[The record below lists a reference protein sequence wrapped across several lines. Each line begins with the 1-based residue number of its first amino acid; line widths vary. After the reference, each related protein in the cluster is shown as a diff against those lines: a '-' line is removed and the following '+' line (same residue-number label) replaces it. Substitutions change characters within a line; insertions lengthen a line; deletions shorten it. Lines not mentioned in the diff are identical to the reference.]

1 MSCFHLDNVSYRY
14 ARTPVLQ
21 GIDLRL
27 EPGEILGLF
36 GHNGAGKTTS
46 IKLILGLMQPGQGQ
60 ISVLGGAAGD
70 PQVTRHIGY
79 LPENVM
85 FYPQLTGRE
94 ILSHF
99 ARLKGASLA
108 QVPELLG
115 QVGLADAMN
124 ARVKT
129 YSKGMRQR
137 LGLAQALLG
146 KPKLLMLD
154 EPTVG
159 LDPVATAD
167 LYRLLRRLRDEGT
180 GIVLCSHVL
189 PGVEPY
195 IDRAAILTE
204 GALKAVG
211 DLPSLRRQ
219 ANMATTL
226 ILEPEGSL
234 ADLEK
239 AVNKASASVGLMTT
253 SRQDQADSQ
262 GTSSENGVLRVD
274 VRPSEKMPLI
284 QALVASGT
292 LRDLNVHQPGLE
304 DIYVHFIGSGGL
316 AHRGG
321 VQ

>member
-1 MSCFHLDNVSYRY
+1 MNCFRLENVSHRY
-14 ARTPVLQ
+14 DKATVLH

-46 IKLILGLMQPGQGQ
+46 IKLILGLMQPSEGKV
-60 ISVLGGAAGD
+60 SVLGGTAGD
-70 PQVTRHIGY
+70 PQVSQHIGY

-99 ARLKGASLA
+99 ARLKGAPLK
-108 QVPELLG
+108 QVPVLLE
-115 QVGLADAMN
+115 QVGLGDAMD
-124 ARVKT
+124 ARTKT

-167 LYRLLRRLRDEGT
+167 LYRLLRQLRDEGT

-204 GALKAVG
+204 GALKASG

-219 ANMATTL
+219 ANMPVTL
-226 ILEPEGSL
+226 TVQPASTLS
-234 ADLEK
+234 ALEK
-239 AVNKASASVGLMTT
+239 TIDQAEPRAGLMMK
-253 SRQDQADSQ
+253 SD
-262 GTSSENGVLRVD
+262 NGRLQVD
-274 VRPSEKMPLI
+274 VRPHEKMALI
-284 QALVASGT
+284 KTLMMSGEVA
-292 LRDLNVHQPGLE
+292 DLGIHQPSLE

-321 VQ
+321 NQ

>member
-1 MSCFHLDNVSYRY
+1 
-14 ARTPVLQ
+14 Q
-21 GIDLRL
+21 G
-27 EPGEILGLF
+27 
-36 GHNGAGKTTS
+36 KV
-46 IKLILGLMQPGQGQ
+46 
-60 ISVLGGAAGD
+60 SVLGGEAGE
-70 PQVTRHIGY
+70 PQVSQHIGY

-94 ILSHF
+94 ILNHF

-108 QVPELLG
+108 QVPELLE
-115 QVGLADAMN
+115 QVGLGDAMN

-180 GIVLCSHVL
+180 AIVLCSHVL

-204 GALKAVG
+204 GAVQAVG
-211 DLPSLRRQ
+211 DLASLRRQ
-219 ANMATTL
+219 ANMAVTL
-226 ILEPEGSL
+226 SIEPANGVS
-234 ADLEK
+234 ALEK
-239 AVNKASASVGLMTT
+239 VIANASAGNGLMTH
-253 SRQDQADSQ
+253 DS
-262 GTSSENGVLRVD
+262 NGRLRVD
-274 VRPSEKMPLI
+274 VRPSEKMAMI
-284 QALVASGT
+284 QTLLDSGEVG
-292 LRDLNVHQPGLE
+292 DLGIHQPTLE

-321 VQ
+321 SQ

>member
-1 MSCFHLDNVSYRY
+1 MSCFRLENVSYRY
-14 ARTPVLQ
+14 DKSLVLN

-46 IKLILGLMQPGQGQ
+46 IKLILGLMQPAQGVV
-60 ISVLGGAAGD
+60 SVLGGQAGD
-70 PQVTRHIGY
+70 PQVTQYIGY

-99 ARLKGASLA
+99 ARLKGASLR
-108 QVPELLG
+108 QVPALLE
-115 QVGLADAMN
+115 QVGLGDAMD
-124 ARVKT
+124 ARTKT

-167 LYRLLRRLRDEGT
+167 LYRLLRDLRDEGT

-204 GALKAVG
+204 GSLKAAG
-211 DLPSLRRQ
+211 DLAALRRQ
-219 ANMATTL
+219 ANMPVTL
-226 ILEPEGSL
+226 SLEPANSVS
-234 ADLEK
+234 ALEK
-239 AVNKASASVGLMTT
+239 VIDSAATSSGLMIKT
-253 SRQDQADSQ
+253 D
-262 GTSSENGVLRVD
+262 NGRLRVD
-274 VRPSEKMPLI
+274 VQPREKM
-284 QALVASGT
+284 ALLQTVMASGEVA
-292 LRDLNVHQPGLE
+292 DVSIHQPSLE

-321 VQ
+321 SQ

>member
-1 MSCFHLDNVSYRY
+1 MSCFRLENVSYRY
-14 ARTPVLQ
+14 DKSPVLQ

-46 IKLILGLMQPGQGQ
+46 IKLILGLMQPTQGTV
-60 ISVLGGAAGD
+60 SVLGGHAGD
-70 PQVTRHIGY
+70 PQVTQHIGY

-99 ARLKGASLA
+99 ARLKGASLS
-108 QVPELLG
+108 QVPELLQ
-115 QVGLADAMN
+115 QVGLGDAMD
-124 ARVKT
+124 ARTKT

-167 LYRLLRRLRDEGT
+167 LYRLLRELRNEGT

-204 GALKAVG
+204 GALQAVG
-211 DLPSLRRQ
+211 DLTALRRQ
-219 ANMATTL
+219 ANMPVTL
-226 ILEPEGSL
+226 SLDPANSISALERVI
-234 ADLEK
+234 D
-239 AVNKASASVGLMTT
+239 KASSNSGLMIKT
-253 SRQDQADSQ
+253 D
-262 GTSSENGVLRVD
+262 NGRLRVD
-274 VRPSEKMPLI
+274 VQPREKM
-284 QALVASGT
+284 ALLKAVMASGEVA
-292 LRDLNVHQPGLE
+292 DVSIHQPSLE

-321 VQ
+321 NQ

>member
-1 MSCFHLDNVSYRY
+1 MNCFRLDNVSHRY
-14 ARTPVLQ
+14 DKATVLH
-21 GIDLRL
+21 GVDLRL

-46 IKLILGLMQPGQGQ
+46 IKLILGLMKPTQGKV
-60 ISVLGGAAGD
+60 SVLGGEAGD
-70 PQVTRHIGY
+70 PQVSQHIGY

-99 ARLKGASLA
+99 ARLKGASLK
-108 QVPELLG
+108 QVPELLE
-115 QVGLADAMN
+115 QVGLDDAMD
-124 ARVKT
+124 ARTKT

-195 IDRAAILTE
+195 IDRAAILTD
-204 GALKAVG
+204 GALKAAG
-211 DLPSLRRQ
+211 DLPALRRQ
-219 ANMATTL
+219 ANMPVTLNLEPATTM
-226 ILEPEGSL
+226 
-234 ADLEK
+234 AALEK
-239 AVNKASASVGLMTT
+239 AIDGASPKAGLMMK
-253 SRQDQADSQ
+253 SN
-262 GTSSENGVLRVD
+262 NGRLQVD
-274 VRPSEKMPLI
+274 VRPKEKMALI
-284 QALVASGT
+284 HALMNSGEVA
-292 LRDLNVHQPGLE
+292 DLGIHQPSLE

-321 VQ
+321 SQ

>member
-1 MSCFHLDNVSYRY
+1 MNCFLLENVSHRY
-14 ARTPVLQ
+14 DKATVLH
-21 GIDLRL
+21 GVDLRL

-46 IKLILGLMQPGQGQ
+46 IKLILGLMKPSEGKVT
-60 ISVLGGAAGD
+60 VLDGAAGD
-70 PQVTRHIGY
+70 PQVSQHIGY

-99 ARLKGASLA
+99 ARLKGALLS
-108 QVPELLG
+108 QVPALLE
-115 QVGLADAMN
+115 QVGLGDAME
-124 ARVKT
+124 ARTKT

-195 IDRAAILTE
+195 IDRAAILTD
-204 GALKAVG
+204 GALKAAG
-211 DLPSLRRQ
+211 DLPALRRQ
-219 ANMATTL
+219 ANMPVTL
-226 ILEPEGSL
+226 TLEPANGM
-234 ADLEK
+234 AALEK
-239 AVNKASASVGLMTT
+239 VIDGAGSDAGLMIK
-253 SRQDQADSQ
+253 SA
-262 GTSSENGVLRVD
+262 NGRLLVD
-274 VRPSEKMPLI
+274 VRPKQKMALI
-284 QALVASGT
+284 ETLMRSGEVA
-292 LRDLNVHQPGLE
+292 DLGIHQPSLE

-321 VQ
+321 SQ

>member
-1 MSCFHLDNVSYRY
+1 MSCFRLENVSYRY
-14 ARTPVLQ
+14 SKSPVLT
-21 GIDLRL
+21 GIDLAL

-46 IKLILGLMQPGQGQ
+46 IKLILGLMHPQQGRV
-60 ISVLGGAAGD
+60 SVLGGIAGD
-70 PQVTRHIGY
+70 PEVSQHIGY

-99 ARLKGASLA
+99 ARLKGASLK
-108 QVPELLG
+108 QVPVLLE
-115 QVGLADAMN
+115 QVGLGDAMD
-124 ARVKT
+124 ARTKT

-146 KPKLLMLD
+146 RPKLLMLD

-167 LYRLLRRLRDEGT
+167 LYRLLRELRDQGT

-195 IDRAAILTE
+195 IDRAAILTQ
-204 GALKAVG
+204 GSLKAAGNLV
-211 DLPSLRRQ
+211 SLRRQ
-219 ANMATTL
+219 ANMPVSLTVAPANDNCHL
-226 ILEPEGSL
+226 AGIVEGSGLGATVNGLDNGNLRIDVAHDQKMAMIHRLL
-234 ADLEK
+234 ATGE
-239 AVNKASASVGLMTT
+239 V
-253 SRQDQADSQ
+253 
-262 GTSSENGVLRVD
+262 
-274 VRPSEKMPLI
+274 
-284 QALVASGT
+284 
-292 LRDLNVHQPGLE
+292 RDLGISEPTLE

>member
-1 MSCFHLDNVSYRY
+1 MNCFRLENVSHRY
-14 ARTPVLQ
+14 DKATVLH
-21 GIDLRL
+21 GVDLRL

-46 IKLILGLMQPGQGQ
+46 IKLILGLMKPTEGNV
-60 ISVLGGAAGD
+60 SVLDGEAGD
-70 PQVTRHIGY
+70 PNVTQHIGY

-99 ARLKGASLA
+99 ARLKGAPLR
-108 QVPELLG
+108 QVPELLK
-115 QVGLADAMN
+115 QVGLGDAMD
-124 ARVKT
+124 ARTKT

-167 LYRLLRRLRDEGT
+167 LYRLLRDLRDEGT

-204 GALKAVG
+204 GALKAAG
-211 DLPSLRRQ
+211 DLPSLRQQ
-219 ANMATTL
+219 ANMPVTL
-226 ILEPEGSL
+226 SLLPSNSL
-234 ADLEK
+234 AALEK
-239 AVNKASASVGLMTT
+239 VIEQAGESTGLMMKT
-253 SRQDQADSQ
+253 D
-262 GTSSENGVLRVD
+262 NGRLQVD
-274 VRPSEKMPLI
+274 VRPLEKMPLI
-284 QALVASGT
+284 QTLMNSGEVA
-292 LRDLNVHQPGLE
+292 DLGIHQPSLE

-321 VQ
+321 SQ

>member
-1 MSCFHLDNVSYRY
+1 MSCFRLENVSYRY
-14 ARTPVLQ
+14 DKSPVLQ
-21 GIDLRL
+21 GIDLSL

-36 GHNGAGKTTS
+36 GHNGAGKTTC
-46 IKLILGLMQPGQGQ
+46 IKLILGLMQPNQGAL
-60 ISVLGGAAGD
+60 SVLGGHAGD
-70 PQVTRHIGY
+70 PQVTQHIGY

-99 ARLKGASLA
+99 ARLKGASLQ
-108 QVPELLG
+108 QVSPLLE
-115 QVGLADAMN
+115 QVGLSDAMDS
-124 ARVKT
+124 RTKT

-167 LYRLLRRLRDEGT
+167 LYRLLRELRDGGA

-195 IDRAAILTE
+195 IDRAAILTD
-204 GALKAVG
+204 GALKAAG
-211 DLPSLRRQ
+211 DLAALRRQ
-219 ANMATTL
+219 ANMPVTL
-226 ILEPEGSL
+226 SLDPANSISALEQVIDRASNNGGLIIKTESGRLKVDVQPREKMALLNAVMASGEL
-234 ADLEK
+234 AD
-239 AVNKASASVGLMTT
+239 VS
-253 SRQDQADSQ
+253 
-262 GTSSENGVLRVD
+262 
-274 VRPSEKMPLI
+274 I
-284 QALVASGT
+284 
-292 LRDLNVHQPGLE
+292 HQPSLE

-321 VQ
+321 SQ

>member
-1 MSCFHLDNVSYRY
+1 MNCFRLENVSHRY
-14 ARTPVLQ
+14 DKATVLH
-21 GIDLRL
+21 GVDLRL

-46 IKLILGLMQPGQGQ
+46 IKLILGLMQPTEGKV
-60 ISVLGGAAGD
+60 SVLEGLAGD
-70 PQVTRHIGY
+70 PQVTQHIGY

-99 ARLKGASLA
+99 ARLKGAPLK
-108 QVPELLG
+108 QVPELLE
-115 QVGLADAMN
+115 QVGLGDAMD
-124 ARVKT
+124 ARTKT

-146 KPKLLMLD
+146 KPRLLMLD

-167 LYRLLRRLRDEGT
+167 LYRLLRQLRDEGA

-204 GALKAVG
+204 GALKASG

-219 ANMATTL
+219 ANMPVTLTLQPAT
-226 ILEPEGSL
+226 SL
-234 ADLEK
+234 SALEK
-239 AVNKASASVGLMTT
+239 AIDRAEQRAGLMMK
-253 SRQDQADSQ
+253 
-262 GTSSENGVLRVD
+262 SENGRLQVD
-274 VRPSEKMPLI
+274 VRPQEKMELI
-284 QALVASGT
+284 KTLMASGEVA
-292 LRDLNVHQPGLE
+292 DLGIHQPSLE

-321 VQ
+321 SQ

>member
-1 MSCFHLDNVSYRY
+1 MNCFRLENVSHRY
-14 ARTPVLQ
+14 DKATVLH
-21 GIDLRL
+21 GVDLRL

-46 IKLILGLMQPGQGQ
+46 IKLILGLMKPSEGKV
-60 ISVLGGAAGD
+60 SVLDGEAGD
-70 PQVTRHIGY
+70 PQVSQHIGY

-99 ARLKGASLA
+99 ARLKGAPLR
-108 QVPELLG
+108 QVPELLE
-115 QVGLADAMN
+115 QVGLGDAMD
-124 ARVKT
+124 ARTKT

-167 LYRLLRRLRDEGT
+167 LYRLLRDLRDDGT

-195 IDRAAILTE
+195 IDRAAILTD
-204 GALKAVG
+204 GSLKAAG
-211 DLPSLRRQ
+211 DLPSLRQQ
-219 ANMATTL
+219 ANMPVTL
-226 ILEPEGSL
+226 ILQPANSL
-234 ADLEK
+234 AALETVMNQ
-239 AVNKASASVGLMTT
+239 ARENTGLMMKN
-253 SRQDQADSQ
+253 D
-262 GTSSENGVLRVD
+262 NGRLLVD
-274 VRPSEKMPLI
+274 VRPKEKMALI
-284 QALVASGT
+284 QTLMNSGEVA
-292 LRDLNVHQPGLE
+292 DLGIHQPSLE

-321 VQ
+321 GQ

>member
-1 MSCFHLDNVSYRY
+1 MNCFRLENVSHRY
-14 ARTPVLQ
+14 DKATVLH
-21 GIDLRL
+21 GVDLRL

-46 IKLILGLMQPGQGQ
+46 IKLILGLMQPTEGKV
-60 ISVLGGAAGD
+60 SVLEGSAGD
-70 PQVTRHIGY
+70 PQVTQHIGY

-99 ARLKGASLA
+99 ARLKGAPLK
-108 QVPELLG
+108 QVPELLE
-115 QVGLADAMN
+115 QVGLGDAMD
-124 ARVKT
+124 ARTKT

-146 KPKLLMLD
+146 KPRLLMLD

-167 LYRLLRRLRDEGT
+167 LYRLLRQLRDEGA

-204 GALKAVG
+204 GALKASG

-219 ANMATTL
+219 ANMPVTLTLQPAT
-226 ILEPEGSL
+226 SL
-234 ADLEK
+234 SALEK
-239 AVNKASASVGLMTT
+239 AIDQAEQRAGLMMK
-253 SRQDQADSQ
+253 
-262 GTSSENGVLRVD
+262 SENGRLQVD
-274 VRPSEKMPLI
+274 VRSQEKMELI
-284 QALVASGT
+284 KTLMASGEVA
-292 LRDLNVHQPGLE
+292 DLGIHQPSLE

-316 AHRGG
+316 AHLGG
-321 VQ
+321 NQ

>member
-1 MSCFHLDNVSYRY
+1 MNCFRLENVSHRY
-14 ARTPVLQ
+14 DKATVLH
-21 GIDLRL
+21 GVDLRL

-46 IKLILGLMQPGQGQ
+46 IKLILGLMQPTEGKV
-60 ISVLGGAAGD
+60 SVLEGAAGD
-70 PQVTRHIGY
+70 PQVTQHIGY

-99 ARLKGASLA
+99 ARLKGAPLK
-108 QVPELLG
+108 QVPELLE
-115 QVGLADAMN
+115 QVGLRDAMD
-124 ARVKT
+124 ARTKT

-167 LYRLLRRLRDEGT
+167 LYRLLRQLRDEGA

-204 GALKAVG
+204 GALKASG

-219 ANMATTL
+219 ANMPVTLTIQPAT
-226 ILEPEGSL
+226 SL
-234 ADLEK
+234 SALEK
-239 AVNKASASVGLMTT
+239 TI
-253 SRQDQADSQ
+253 DQADQ
-262 GTSSENGVLRVD
+262 RAGLMMKSENGRLQVD
-274 VRPSEKMPLI
+274 VRPQEKMELI
-284 QALVASGT
+284 KTLMASGEVA
-292 LRDLNVHQPGLE
+292 DLGIHQPSLE

-321 VQ
+321 SQ

>member
-1 MSCFHLDNVSYRY
+1 MNCFQLENVSHRY
-14 ARTPVLQ
+14 DKTTVLR
-21 GIDLRL
+21 GIDLCL
-27 EPGEILGLF
+27 NPGEILGLF

-46 IKLILGLMQPGQGQ
+46 IKLILGLMKPSEGKVT
-60 ISVLGGAAGD
+60 VLGGEAGD
-70 PQVTRHIGY
+70 PHVSQHIGY

-99 ARLKGASLA
+99 ARLKGAPLN
-108 QVPELLG
+108 QVPELLE
-115 QVGLADAMN
+115 QVGLGDAMN
-124 ARVKT
+124 ARTKT

-167 LYRLLRRLRDEGT
+167 LYRLLRDLRNEGT

-195 IDRAAILTE
+195 IDRAAILT
-204 GALKAVG
+204 GGTLKAAG
-211 DLPSLRRQ
+211 DLPALRRQ
-219 ANMATTL
+219 ANMPVTL
-226 ILEPEGSL
+226 TVKPAGSL
-234 ADLEK
+234 SELERVIHQAK
-239 AVNKASASVGLMTT
+239 QSTGLMMKN
-253 SRQDQADSQ
+253 DH
-262 GTSSENGVLRVD
+262 GTLQVD
-274 VRPSEKMPLI
+274 VRPSDKMALI
-284 QALVASGT
+284 QTLMQSGEVA
-292 LRDLNVHQPGLE
+292 DLGIHQPSLE

-321 VQ
+321 SQ

>member
-1 MSCFHLDNVSYRY
+1 MNCFRLENVSHRY
-14 ARTPVLQ
+14 DKATVLH
-21 GIDLRL
+21 GVDLRL

-46 IKLILGLMQPGQGQ
+46 IKLILGLMKPSEGKV
-60 ISVLGGAAGD
+60 SVLDGEAGD
-70 PQVTRHIGY
+70 PQVSQHIGY

-99 ARLKGASLA
+99 ARLKGAPLR
-108 QVPELLG
+108 QVPELLE
-115 QVGLADAMN
+115 QVGLGDAMD
-124 ARVKT
+124 ARTKT

-167 LYRLLRRLRDEGT
+167 LYRLLRDLRDDGT

-195 IDRAAILTE
+195 IDRAAILTD
-204 GALKAVG
+204 GSLKAAG
-211 DLPSLRRQ
+211 DLPSLRQQ
-219 ANMATTL
+219 ANMPVTL
-226 ILEPEGSL
+226 ILQPANSL
-234 ADLEK
+234 AALETVMNQ
-239 AVNKASASVGLMTT
+239 ARENTGLMMKN
-253 SRQDQADSQ
+253 D
-262 GTSSENGVLRVD
+262 NGRLLVD
-274 VRPSEKMPLI
+274 VRPKEKMALI
-284 QALVASGT
+284 QTLMNSGEVA
-292 LRDLNVHQPGLE
+292 DLGIHQPSLE

-321 VQ
+321 SQ

>member
-1 MSCFHLDNVSYRY
+1 MSCFRLDNVSYRY
-14 ARTPVLQ
+14 DKRPVLH
-21 GIDLRL
+21 GIDLSL
-27 EPGEILGLF
+27 EEGEILGLF

-46 IKLILGLMQPGQGQ
+46 IKLILGLMQPVQGEVT
-60 ISVLGGAAGD
+60 VLGGQAGD
-70 PQVTRHIGY
+70 PQVTQHIGY

-94 ILSHF
+94 ILRHF
-99 ARLKGASLA
+99 ARLKGASLR
-108 QVPELLG
+108 QVPELLE
-115 QVGLADAMN
+115 QVGLSDAMDS
-124 ARVKT
+124 RTRT

-167 LYRLLRRLRDEGT
+167 LYRLLQGLRDEGT

-195 IDRAAILTE
+195 IDRAAILTD
-204 GALKAVG
+204 GALKASGNLAALRQQAHMPVT
-211 DLPSLRRQ
+211 LSLKP
-219 ANMATTL
+219 ANSVSA
-226 ILEPEGSL
+226 
-234 ADLEK
+234 LEK
-239 AVNKASASVGLMTT
+239 VIDAAQTSTGLMTKT
-253 SRQDQADSQ
+253 GQ
-262 GTSSENGVLRVD
+262 GELRVD
-274 VRPSEKMPLI
+274 VQPREKM
-284 QALVASGT
+284 ALLENVMKSGEVADVSI
-292 LRDLNVHQPGLE
+292 HQPSLE

-321 VQ
+321 GR

>member
-1 MSCFHLDNVSYRY
+1 MSCFRLENISYRY
-14 ARTPVLQ
+14 DKATVLQ
-21 GIDLRL
+21 GVDLRL

-36 GHNGAGKTTS
+36 GHNGAGKTTT
-46 IKLILGLMQPGQGQ
+46 IKLILGLMQPVGGSL
-60 ISVLGGAAGD
+60 SVLGGSAGD
-70 PQVTRHIGY
+70 PQVTRYIGY

-94 ILSHF
+94 ILAHF
-99 ARLKGASLA
+99 ARLKGADLR
-108 QVPELLG
+108 QVPELLT
-115 QVGLADAMN
+115 QVGLDDAMDS
-124 ARVKT
+124 RVKT

-167 LYRLLRRLRDEGT
+167 LYRLLRTLRDSGT

-195 IDRAAILTE
+195 IDRAAILTD
-204 GALKAVG
+204 GALKASG
-211 DLPSLRRQ
+211 NLEALRRQ
-219 ANMATTL
+219 ANMPVTFM
-226 ILEPEGSL
+226 LEPTGSL
-234 ADLEK
+234 DSLEYAIRQCK
-239 AVNKASASVGLMTT
+239 SATSPVIKTVNNRL
-253 SRQDQADSQ
+253 Q
-262 GTSSENGVLRVD
+262 VD
-274 VRPSEKMPLI
+274 VRPADKMPLLT
-284 QALVASGT
+284 ALMASGEVA
-292 LRDLNVHQPGLE
+292 DVGIHQPTLE

>member
-1 MSCFHLDNVSYRY
+1 MSCFHLENVSYRY
-14 ARTPVLQ
+14 EKRPVLQ

-36 GHNGAGKTTS
+36 GHNGAGKTTT
-46 IKLILGLMQPGQGQ
+46 IKLILGLIQPDGGAL
-60 ISVLGGAAGD
+60 SVLGGQAGD
-70 PQVTRHIGY
+70 PQITRHLGY

-99 ARLKGASLA
+99 ARLKGASVR
-108 QVPELLG
+108 QVPALLER
-115 QVGLADAMN
+115 VGLGDAME
-124 ARVKT
+124 ARTKT

-146 KPKLLMLD
+146 QPKLLMLD

-167 LYRLLRRLRDEGT
+167 LYRLLRDLRDMGT

-195 IDRAAILTE
+195 IDRAAILTD
-204 GALKAVG
+204 GALQAVG
-211 DLPSLRRQ
+211 DLAALRRQ
-219 ANMATTL
+219 ANMPVTL
-226 ILEPEGSL
+226 FLDPLGSTSALEAVIDQGARGRGL
-234 ADLEK
+234 LTRAD
-239 AVNKASASVGLMTT
+239 
-253 SRQDQADSQ
+253 
-262 GTSSENGVLRVD
+262 NGRLRVEIN
-274 VRPSEKMPLI
+274 PGEKMAMLE
-284 QALVASGT
+284 AVVASGEVA
-292 LRDLNVHQPGLE
+292 DISIHQPSLE
-304 DIYVHFIGSGGL
+304 DIYVHFIGTGGL

-321 VQ
+321 SQ

>member
-1 MSCFHLDNVSYRY
+1 MSCFRLDNVSYRY
-14 ARTPVLQ
+14 SKSPVLT
-21 GIDLRL
+21 GIDLTL
-27 EPGEILGLF
+27 GPAEILGLF
-36 GHNGAGKTTS
+36 GHNGAGKTTC
-46 IKLILGLMQPGQGQ
+46 IKLILGLMRPQQGTV
-60 ISVLGGAAGD
+60 SVLGGRSGD
-70 PQVTRHIGY
+70 PEVSQHIGY

-99 ARLKGASLA
+99 ARLKGAPLA
-108 QVPELLG
+108 QVPTLLE
-115 QVGLADAMN
+115 QVGLADAME

-204 GALKAVG
+204 GTLKAVG
-211 DLPSLRRQ
+211 NLSALRRQ
-219 ANMATTL
+219 ANMPVALTVAPANGDDHL
-226 ILEPEGSL
+226 AGVVADAGLNASSRVLANGRLRIDVPADRKMAMINRLLETGE
-234 ADLEK
+234 
-239 AVNKASASVGLMTT
+239 V
-253 SRQDQADSQ
+253 
-262 GTSSENGVLRVD
+262 
-274 VRPSEKMPLI
+274 
-284 QALVASGT
+284 
-292 LRDLNVHQPGLE
+292 RDLGISEPTLE

-321 VQ
+321 AL

>member
-1 MSCFHLDNVSYRY
+1 MSCFHLENVSYRY
-14 ARTPVLQ
+14 EKRPVLQ

-36 GHNGAGKTTS
+36 GHNGAGKTTT
-46 IKLILGLMQPGQGQ
+46 IKLILGLMQPDGGAL
-60 ISVLGGAAGD
+60 SVLGGQAGD
-70 PQVTRHIGY
+70 PQITRHLGY

-99 ARLKGASLA
+99 ARLKGASVR
-108 QVPELLG
+108 QVPALLER
-115 QVGLADAMN
+115 VGLGDAME
-124 ARVKT
+124 ARTKT

-146 KPKLLMLD
+146 QPKLLMLD

-167 LYRLLRRLRDEGT
+167 LYRLLRDLRDMGT

-195 IDRAAILTE
+195 IDRAAILTD
-204 GALKAVG
+204 GALQAVG
-211 DLPSLRRQ
+211 DLAALRRQ
-219 ANMATTL
+219 ANMPVTL
-226 ILEPEGSL
+226 FLDPVRSTAALEAVIDQGARGQGL
-234 ADLEK
+234 LTRAD
-239 AVNKASASVGLMTT
+239 
-253 SRQDQADSQ
+253 
-262 GTSSENGVLRVD
+262 NGRLRVEIKAGD
-274 VRPSEKMPLI
+274 KMAMLE
-284 QALVASGT
+284 AVLGSGEVADISI
-292 LRDLNVHQPGLE
+292 HQPSLE
-304 DIYVHFIGSGGL
+304 DIYVHFIGTGGL

-321 VQ
+321 SQ

>member
-1 MSCFHLDNVSYRY
+1 MNCFRLENVSHRY
-14 ARTPVLQ
+14 DKATVLH
-21 GIDLRL
+21 GVDLRL

-46 IKLILGLMQPGQGQ
+46 IKLILGLMQPTEGKV
-60 ISVLGGAAGD
+60 SVLEGSAGD
-70 PQVTRHIGY
+70 PQVTQHIGY

-99 ARLKGASLA
+99 ARLKGAPLK
-108 QVPELLG
+108 QVPELLE
-115 QVGLADAMN
+115 QVGLGDAMD
-124 ARVKT
+124 ARTKT

-146 KPKLLMLD
+146 KPRLLMLD

-167 LYRLLRRLRDEGT
+167 LYRLLRQLRDEGA

-204 GALKAVG
+204 GALKASG

-219 ANMATTL
+219 ANMPVTLTLQPAT
-226 ILEPEGSL
+226 SL
-234 ADLEK
+234 SALEK
-239 AVNKASASVGLMTT
+239 AIDRAEQRAGLMMK
-253 SRQDQADSQ
+253 
-262 GTSSENGVLRVD
+262 SENGRLQVD
-274 VRPSEKMPLI
+274 VRPQEKMELI
-284 QALVASGT
+284 KTLMASGEVA
-292 LRDLNVHQPGLE
+292 DLGIHQPSLE

-321 VQ
+321 SQ

>member
-1 MSCFHLDNVSYRY
+1 MSCFRLENVSYRY
-14 ARTPVLQ
+14 DKALVLR
-21 GIDLRL
+21 GVDLRL

-46 IKLILGLMQPGQGQ
+46 IKLILGLMTPTQGKV
-60 ISVLGGAAGD
+60 SVLGGEAGD
-70 PQVTRHIGY
+70 PQVSQHIGY

-94 ILSHF
+94 ILNHF
-99 ARLKGASLA
+99 ARLKGAPLA
-108 QVPELLG
+108 QVPELLE
-115 QVGLADAMN
+115 QVGLGDAMN

-167 LYRLLRRLRDEGT
+167 LYRLLRKLRDEGT
-180 GIVLCSHVL
+180 AIVLCSHVL

-195 IDRAAILTE
+195 IDRAAILTD
-204 GALKAVG
+204 GAVQAVG
-211 DLPSLRRQ
+211 DLASLRRQ
-219 ANMATTL
+219 ANMAVTL
-226 ILEPEGSL
+226 SIEPANGIS
-234 ADLEK
+234 ALEK
-239 AVNKASASVGLMTT
+239 VIVNASAGNGLMTHG
-253 SRQDQADSQ
+253 S
-262 GTSSENGVLRVD
+262 NGRLRVD
-274 VRPSEKMPLI
+274 VRPSEKMAMI
-284 QALVASGT
+284 QTLLDSGEV
-292 LRDLNVHQPGLE
+292 RDLGIHQPTLE

-321 VQ
+321 SQ

>member
-1 MSCFHLDNVSYRY
+1 MSCFRLENVSYRY
-14 ARTPVLQ
+14 DKSPVLQ

-46 IKLILGLMQPGQGQ
+46 IKLILGLMQPTQGTV
-60 ISVLGGAAGD
+60 SVLGSHAGD
-70 PQVTRHIGY
+70 PQVSQHIGY

-99 ARLKGASLA
+99 ARLKGASLQ
-108 QVPELLG
+108 QVPNLLG
-115 QVGLADAMN
+115 QVGLGDAMD
-124 ARVKT
+124 ARTKT

-167 LYRLLRRLRDEGT
+167 LYHLLRELRDEGA

-204 GALKAVG
+204 GALKAAG
-211 DLPSLRRQ
+211 DLAALRRQ
-219 ANMATTL
+219 ANMPVTL
-226 ILEPEGSL
+226 SLDPANSMSALERVIDRVVTGS
-234 ADLEK
+234 
-239 AVNKASASVGLMTT
+239 SLMTRT
-253 SRQDQADSQ
+253 
-262 GTSSENGVLRVD
+262 ENGRLRVD
-274 VRPSEKMPLI
+274 VQPREKMDLLN
-284 QALVASGT
+284 AVMASGEVA
-292 LRDLNVHQPGLE
+292 DLSIHQPSLE

-321 VQ
+321 SQ

>member
-1 MSCFHLDNVSYRY
+1 MNCFRLENVSHRY
-14 ARTPVLQ
+14 DKATVLH
-21 GIDLRL
+21 GVDLRL

-46 IKLILGLMQPGQGQ
+46 IKLILGLMQPTEGKV
-60 ISVLGGAAGD
+60 SVLEGSAGD
-70 PQVTRHIGY
+70 PQVTQHIGY

-99 ARLKGASLA
+99 ARLKGAPLK
-108 QVPELLG
+108 QVPELLE
-115 QVGLADAMN
+115 QVGLGDAMD
-124 ARVKT
+124 ARTKT

-146 KPKLLMLD
+146 KPRLLMLD

-167 LYRLLRRLRDEGT
+167 LYRLLRQLRDEGAA
-180 GIVLCSHVL
+180 IVLCSHVL

-204 GALKAVG
+204 GALKASG

-219 ANMATTL
+219 ANMPVTLTLQPAT
-226 ILEPEGSL
+226 SL
-234 ADLEK
+234 SALEK
-239 AVNKASASVGLMTT
+239 AIDQAEQRAGLMMK
-253 SRQDQADSQ
+253 
-262 GTSSENGVLRVD
+262 SENGRLQVD
-274 VRPSEKMPLI
+274 VRPQEKMELI
-284 QALVASGT
+284 KTLMASGEVA
-292 LRDLNVHQPGLE
+292 DLGIHQPSLE

-321 VQ
+321 SQ

>member
-1 MSCFHLDNVSYRY
+1 MSCFRLENVSYRY
-14 ARTPVLQ
+14 DKSPVLQ

-46 IKLILGLMQPGQGQ
+46 IKLILGLMQPTQGSV
-60 ISVLGGAAGD
+60 SVLGGHAGD
-70 PQVTRHIGY
+70 PQVTQHIGY

-99 ARLKGASLA
+99 ARLKGASLQ
-108 QVPELLG
+108 QVPELLK
-115 QVGLADAMN
+115 QVGLGDAMD
-124 ARVKT
+124 ARTKT

-167 LYRLLRRLRDEGT
+167 LYRLLRVLREEGT

-204 GALKAVG
+204 GALQAVG
-211 DLPSLRRQ
+211 DLTALRRQ
-219 ANMATTL
+219 ANMPVTL
-226 ILEPEGSL
+226 SLDPANSISALERVI
-234 ADLEK
+234 D
-239 AVNKASASVGLMTT
+239 KASTSSGLMIKT
-253 SRQDQADSQ
+253 D
-262 GTSSENGVLRVD
+262 NGRLRVD
-274 VRPSEKMPLI
+274 VQPREKM
-284 QALVASGT
+284 ALLKAVMASGEVA
-292 LRDLNVHQPGLE
+292 DISIHQPSLE
-304 DIYVHFIGSGGL
+304 DLYVHFIGSGGL

-321 VQ
+321 NQ

>member
-1 MSCFHLDNVSYRY
+1 MSCFRLENVSYKY
-14 ARTPVLQ
+14 DKALVLN
-21 GIDLRL
+21 GVDLRL

-46 IKLILGLMQPGQGQ
+46 IKLILGLMNPVQGKVT
-60 ISVLGGAAGD
+60 VLDGEAGD
-70 PQVTRHIGY
+70 PKISQYIGY

-94 ILSHF
+94 ILAHF
-99 ARLKGASLA
+99 ARLKGASLR
-108 QVPELLG
+108 QVPELLD
-115 QVGLADAMN
+115 QVGLDDAMN

-146 KPKLLMLD
+146 KPRLLMLD

-167 LYRLLRRLRDEGT
+167 LYRLLRKLRDEGT

-211 DLPSLRRQ
+211 DLGSLRRQ
-219 ANMATTL
+219 ANMPITL
-226 ILEPEGSL
+226 SLEPANSVT
-234 ADLEK
+234 ALE
-239 AVNKASASVGLMTT
+239 SVVTRAEDSTGLMI
-253 SRQDQADSQ
+253 RQD
-262 GTSSENGVLRVD
+262 NGRLKVD
-274 VRPSEKMPLI
+274 VRPAEKM
-284 QALVASGT
+284 ALVETLMASGEV
-292 LRDLNVHQPGLE
+292 RDLGIYQPTLE
-304 DIYVHFIGSGGL
+304 DVYVHFIGSGGL

-321 VQ
+321 AQ

>member
-1 MSCFHLDNVSYRY
+1 MNCFRLENVSHRY
-14 ARTPVLQ
+14 DKATVLH
-21 GIDLRL
+21 GVDLRL

-46 IKLILGLMQPGQGQ
+46 IKLILGLMKPTEGKV
-60 ISVLGGAAGD
+60 SVLDGEAGD
-70 PQVTRHIGY
+70 PSVTQHIGY

-99 ARLKGASLA
+99 ARLKGAPLR
-108 QVPELLG
+108 QVPELLK
-115 QVGLADAMN
+115 QVGLGDAMD
-124 ARVKT
+124 ARTKT

-146 KPKLLMLD
+146 KPRLLMLD

-167 LYRLLRRLRDEGT
+167 LYRLLRDLRNSGT

-195 IDRAAILTE
+195 IDRAAILTR
-204 GALKAVG
+204 GALQAAG
-211 DLPSLRRQ
+211 DLDSLRHQ
-219 ANMATTL
+219 ANMPVTL
-226 ILEPEGSL
+226 NLLPRNRPE
-234 ADLEK
+234 DLEK
-239 AVNKASASVGLMTT
+239 AISQAPGTTALMIKNEDG
-253 SRQDQADSQ
+253 RLQ
-262 GTSSENGVLRVD
+262 VD
-274 VRPSEKMPLI
+274 VRPQEKMTLI
-284 QALVASGT
+284 QHLMSSGEVA
-292 LRDLNVHQPGLE
+292 DLGIHQPSLE
-304 DIYVHFIGSGGL
+304 DIYVHFIGPGGL

-321 VQ
+321 RA

>member
-1 MSCFHLDNVSYRY
+1 MNCFRLENVSHRY
-14 ARTPVLQ
+14 DKATVLH
-21 GIDLRL
+21 GVDLRL

-46 IKLILGLMQPGQGQ
+46 IKLILGLMQPTEGKV
-60 ISVLGGAAGD
+60 SVLEGSAGD
-70 PQVTRHIGY
+70 PQVTQHIGY

-94 ILSHF
+94 ILRHF
-99 ARLKGASLA
+99 ARLKGAPLK
-108 QVPELLG
+108 QVPELLE
-115 QVGLADAMN
+115 QVGLGDAMD
-124 ARVKT
+124 ARTKT

-146 KPKLLMLD
+146 KPRLLMLD

-167 LYRLLRRLRDEGT
+167 LYRLLRQLRDEGA

-204 GALKAVG
+204 GALKASG

-219 ANMATTL
+219 ANMPVTLTLQPAT
-226 ILEPEGSL
+226 SL
-234 ADLEK
+234 SALEK
-239 AVNKASASVGLMTT
+239 AIDQAEQRAGLMMK
-253 SRQDQADSQ
+253 
-262 GTSSENGVLRVD
+262 SENGRLQVD
-274 VRPSEKMPLI
+274 VRPQEKMELI
-284 QALVASGT
+284 KTLMASGEVA
-292 LRDLNVHQPGLE
+292 DLGIHQPSLE

-321 VQ
+321 GQ

>member
-1 MSCFHLDNVSYRY
+1 MNCFRLDNVSHRY
-14 ARTPVLQ
+14 DKATVLH
-21 GIDLRL
+21 GVDLRL

-46 IKLILGLMQPGQGQ
+46 IKLILGLMKPTQGKV
-60 ISVLGGAAGD
+60 SVLGGEAGD
-70 PQVTRHIGY
+70 PQVSQHIGY

-99 ARLKGASLA
+99 ARLKGASLK
-108 QVPELLG
+108 QVPELLE
-115 QVGLADAMN
+115 QVGLDDAMD
-124 ARVKT
+124 ARTKT

-167 LYRLLRRLRDEGT
+167 LYRLLRRLRGEGT

-195 IDRAAILTE
+195 IDRAAILTN
-204 GALKAVG
+204 GAVKAAG
-211 DLPSLRRQ
+211 DLPALRRQ
-219 ANMATTL
+219 ANMPVTLSLEPATTM
-226 ILEPEGSL
+226 
-234 ADLEK
+234 AALEK
-239 AVNKASASVGLMTT
+239 AIDGASPAAVLLMK
-253 SRQDQADSQ
+253 SN
-262 GTSSENGVLRVD
+262 NGRLQVD
-274 VRPSEKMPLI
+274 VRPKEKMALI
-284 QALVASGT
+284 HALMNSGEVA
-292 LRDLNVHQPGLE
+292 DLGIHQPSLE

-321 VQ
+321 SQ

>member
-1 MSCFHLDNVSYRY
+1 MSCFRLENVSYRY
-14 ARTPVLQ
+14 DKSPVLQ

-36 GHNGAGKTTS
+36 GHHGAGKTTS
-46 IKLILGLMQPGQGQ
+46 IKLILGLMQPTQGSV
-60 ISVLGGAAGD
+60 SVLGGHAGD
-70 PQVTRHIGY
+70 PQVTQHIGY

-99 ARLKGASLA
+99 ARLKGASLQ
-108 QVPELLG
+108 QVPELLK
-115 QVGLADAMN
+115 QVGLGDAMD
-124 ARVKT
+124 ARTKT

-167 LYRLLRRLRDEGT
+167 LYRLLRVLREEGT

-204 GALKAVG
+204 GALQAVG
-211 DLPSLRRQ
+211 DLTALRRQ
-219 ANMATTL
+219 ANMPVTL
-226 ILEPEGSL
+226 SLDPANSISALERVI
-234 ADLEK
+234 D
-239 AVNKASASVGLMTT
+239 KASTSSGLMIKT
-253 SRQDQADSQ
+253 D
-262 GTSSENGVLRVD
+262 NGRLRVD
-274 VRPSEKMPLI
+274 VQPREKM
-284 QALVASGT
+284 ALLKAVMASGEVA
-292 LRDLNVHQPGLE
+292 DISIHQPSLE
-304 DIYVHFIGSGGL
+304 DLYVHFIGSGGL

-321 VQ
+321 NQ